1 MNWDPGLV
9 DHNSPVS
16 ARLCGA
22 IVAVALALAQ
32 WLVCAST
39 MPQEQVH
46 EADAGRAEEPS
57 LAVVLQRAGAYVT
70 EFQQRLS
77 GIVAEEHY
85 VQEATSFNKRGRTE
99 GCSSHPDP
107 AGLSCGSIMA
117 APIRTRLKSDLLLVR
132 VPGATRWAEFR
143 DVFEADGIAVRDRAE
158 RLTQLFLGR
167 DPVSAREQLGR
178 ILDASARFNI
188 GDIERNINT
197 PMFALQFLE
206 PSNQKRFKFSRSR
219 NGKPD
224 TFARSE
230 TPSDAFRTSTEV
242 WVVDYEETAP
252 ATLVR
257 TGDRRDFP
265 MRGRFWIE
273 PASGRVMMSEIVARN
288 KTVNATIDVSYQS
301 EALVGMFVPVEMR
314 EEYKNR
320 SGWHIT
326 ANATYG
332 RFRQFTVNVD
342 ETFLIKK

>member
-1 MNWDPGLV
+1 M

-22 IVAVALALAQ
+22 IVAVAFAP

-39 MPQEQVH
+39 MAQELLH
-46 EADAGRAEEPS
+46 EANADRGEEPS

-85 VQEATSFNKRGRTE
+85 VQDATSFNNRRRTC
-99 GCSSHPDP
+99 GPHPDP
-107 AGLSCGSIMA
+107 TGLSCGSIMA
-117 APIRTRLKSDLLLVR
+117 LPIRTALKSDLLLVR

-143 DVFEADGIAVRDRAE
+143 DVFEADGVRVRDRAE

-188 GDIERNINT
+188 GEIERNINT

-206 PSNQKRFKFSRSR
+206 ASNQKRFKFSRSR

-224 TFARSE
+224 TFARPE
-230 TPSDAFRTSTEV
+230 TPGDAFRTSTEV

-252 ATLVR
+252 QTLVR
-257 TGDRRDFP
+257 TDDRRDFP

-288 KTVNATIDVSYQS
+288 KTVDATIDVSYQS
-301 EALVGMFVPVEMR
+301 EPVVGMFVPVEMR
-314 EEYKNR
+314 EDYKNR

>member
-1 MNWDPGLV
+1 M
-9 DHNSPVS
+9 DHSSPVS
-16 ARLCGA
+16 ARLGRA
-22 IVAVALALAQ
+22 IVAVGLAP

-39 MPQEQVH
+39 MAQEH
-46 EADAGRAEEPS
+46 RREADAARAEEPS

-85 VQEATSFNKRGRTE
+85 VQDVTAFNKRRRT
-99 GCSSHPDP
+99 CTSHPDP
-107 AGLSCGSIMA
+107 TGLSCGSIMDT
-117 APIRTRLKSDLLLVR
+117 PLRTTLKSDLLVVR

-143 DVFEADGIAVRDRAE
+143 DVFEADGIAVRDREE
-158 RLTQLFLGR
+158 RLTRLFLGQ

-178 ILDASARFNI
+178 ILDANGRFNI

-206 PSNQKRFKFSRSR
+206 PSNQKRFKFSRSANR
-219 NGKPD
+219 KPD
-224 TFARSE
+224 TFARPE
-230 TPSDAFRTSTEV
+230 TPSDAFRASTEV
-242 WVVDYEETAP
+242 WVVDYQETAP
-252 ATLVR
+252 ETLVH

-273 PASGRVMMSEIVARN
+273 PATGRVMMSEIVARN

-301 EALVGMFVPVEMR
+301 EPLVGMFVPIEMR
-314 EEYKNR
+314 EEYKDR
-320 SGWHIT
+320 SGTHIT
-326 ANATYG
+326 GNATYG

-342 ETFLIKK
+342 ETFLVKK

>member
-1 MNWDPGLV
+1 M

-16 ARLCGA
+16 IGLCRA
-22 IVAVALALAQ
+22 IVAVALAP

-39 MPQEQVH
+39 MAQEH
-46 EADAGRAEEPS
+46 LREADAARAEEPS

-77 GIVAEEHY
+77 GIVAEERY
-85 VQEATSFNKRGRTE
+85 VQDVTAFNKRRRNCT
-99 GCSSHPDP
+99 SHPDP
-107 AGLSCGSIMA
+107 TGLSCGSIMDKSL
-117 APIRTRLKSDLLLVR
+117 RTTLKSDLLVVR

-143 DVFEADGIAVRDRAE
+143 DVFEADGNAVRDREE
-158 RLTQLFLGR
+158 RLTRLFLGQ

-178 ILDASARFNI
+178 ILEANARFNI

-206 PSNQKRFKFSRSR
+206 PSNQKRFKFSRSANR
-219 NGKPD
+219 KPD
-224 TFARSE
+224 TFAQPE
-230 TPSDAFRTSTEV
+230 APSGAFRASTEV
-242 WVVDYEETAP
+242 WVVDYQETAP
-252 ATLVR
+252 ETLVR

-273 PASGRVMMSEIVARN
+273 PATGRVMMSEIVARN
-288 KTVNATIDVSYQS
+288 KRVNATIDVSYQS
-301 EALVGMFVPVEMR
+301 QPLVGMSVPIEMR
-314 EEYKNR
+314 EEYKDR
-320 SGWHIT
+320 SGTHIT
-326 ANATYG
+326 GNATYG

>member
-1 MNWDPGLV
+1 
-9 DHNSPVS
+9 
-16 ARLCGA
+16 
-22 IVAVALALAQ
+22 
-32 WLVCAST
+32 
-39 MPQEQVH
+39 
-46 EADAGRAEEPS
+46 
-57 LAVVLQRAGAYVT
+57 VLQRAGAYVT

-85 VQEATSFNKRGRTE
+85 VQEATSFNKRRPPACG
-99 GCSSHPDP
+99 PDP
-107 AGLSCGSIMA
+107 SCGSIMA
-117 APIRTRLKSDLLLVR
+117 LPIRTALKSDLLLVR

-158 RLTQLFLGR
+158 RLTRLFLGQ

-178 ILDASARFNI
+178 ILDANARFNI
-188 GDIERNINT
+188 GEIERNINT

-219 NGKPD
+219 NAKPD
-224 TFARSE
+224 TFARPE

-252 ATLVR
+252 QTLVR
-257 TGDRRDFP
+257 TENRRDFP

-273 PASGRVMMSEIVARN
+273 PVSGRVMMSEIVARN
-288 KTVNATIDVSYQS
+288 KTVDATIDVSYQS

-314 EEYKNR
+314 EAYQNR
-320 SGWHIT
+320 SGWRIA